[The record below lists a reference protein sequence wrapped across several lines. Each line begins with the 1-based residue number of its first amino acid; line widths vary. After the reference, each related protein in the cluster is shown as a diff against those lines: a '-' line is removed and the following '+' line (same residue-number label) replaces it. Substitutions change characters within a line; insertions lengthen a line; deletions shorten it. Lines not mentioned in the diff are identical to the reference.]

1 MGKKFLTNMNL
12 NGEDWDDN
20 PLSGFRLQHFELRN
34 WGTFNKWIW
43 TLTPRG
49 RNALLT
55 GDIGSGK
62 STIVDAITTLLVR
75 QDRIIY
81 NKAAGAESRERTT
94 LSYIRGAYKNEK
106 TGSSYLRDENTYSII
121 MGQFFNEHFD
131 QHVTLA
137 QVFWIRN
144 SKPDKFFIIA
154 HQPLEIKSDFSN
166 FGTDI
171 YRLKKRLKNSHNIEV
186 FDTFL
191 EYSNRFRQLFGIK
204 QAEALDLFYQT
215 VSMKSV
221 GNLTEFVREQMLG
234 KTNIQ
239 EKIRDLVGSY
249 EELTKAHDAA
259 QRARNQKEMLEPLM
273 VQIAEL
279 ASVKKD
285 IDQYHASLQ
294 EIPRWFSAQRVA
306 ALQKKLTD
314 EADEYLRNGHE
325 LAALEAE
332 LVAERTLLRQL
343 EGQRDRMEI
352 SRQLNEIETGLAHLE
367 QDRARQMQAATR
379 YESLCRDLDFPV
391 LIDEDTFYNNK
402 KKVREELDA
411 AQVSLAQLS
420 ADARRVHVDLEKVNG
435 EIVELQEEV
444 ESLSSRQT
452 QIPERSIALRRQILN
467 TLGLDEN
474 EIPYGGELIRIRDEE
489 RAWEGAIERRLHDFG
504 LSMLVPDRHYKQISR
519 YVNDNHL
526 NGRLVNLRIF
536 DRQRNDHIDMNPAS
550 LYHKVEIKTDSE
562 FCDWLEAEL
571 CERYNYVCCET
582 LDEFHREPYALTKEG
597 QIKSGKVRHE
607 KNDLRS
613 VRDRKH
619 YVLGW
624 TNAEKIREYR
634 KELEGKER
642 LAHQYTLRLEE
653 LTSQE
658 EKLSNRKDFLRDL
671 SQFNDFNEVNFK
683 RTVTEIQEQQERKN
697 ELEAGSVELKDIQ
710 ERLETINRTIQTK
723 ENLRGDKHEWKGKLK
738 DRITHSVL
746 LLKRNLGS
754 VGVDAGKYIDT
765 DSDIFTLLKDQV
777 EAWTAI
783 ELPSIAFSDVTLG
796 LVVSVKDRF
805 TVDQLDTSE
814 RQLMDRIN
822 NPGGLLDKKKT
833 RQSKLETEI
842 VLAMDRFRKQYQ
854 ADTIDVDATL
864 ESIPDFQKIYD
875 KLVTDDIPRHEERF
889 RKLLKEGTING
900 ILVFQNHLA
909 AYEAEVGRKISE
921 INRHLVDISYN
932 TGTYIFITQEPVP
945 DLDIGDFRKGLR
957 ACLENIYGE
966 TDSYNE
972 EKFQQ
977 VKKILDRF
985 KGETDEDRRWTER
998 VTDVRQWY
1006 IFGASERY
1014 QEDHKEK
1021 EYYSDSSG
1029 KSGGQKEK
1037 LAYTILA
1044 SAIAFQFGLSWD
1056 EARSRSFRFVVIDE
1070 AFGRGSD
1077 ESTRY
1082 GLRLFRKL
1090 NLQLLIVTPLQK
1102 VNIIED
1108 YINAVH
1114 FVSNPTGEASMV
1126 RNITKDDYVR
1136 EKREHFAKLQQAG

>member
-1 MGKKFLTNMNL
+1 MNL
-12 NGEDWDDN
+12 NGEERDDKE
-20 PLSGFRLQHFELRN
+20 LSGFRLQQFELRN

-43 TLTPRG
+43 TLTPGG

-106 TGSSYLRDENTYSII
+106 SGSSYLRDENTYSVI
-121 MGQFFNEHFD
+121 MGHFFNQHFD
-131 QHVTLA
+131 QHVSLA

-144 SKPDKFFIIA
+144 SKPDKFFVIA
-154 HQPLEIKSDFSN
+154 HFPLEIKTHFSD

-171 YRLKKRLKNSHNIEV
+171 YRLKKRLKNTGGIEV
-186 FDTFL
+186 FDTFA

-234 KTNIQ
+234 KTNIH

-249 EELTKAHDAA
+249 DELTKAHDAA
-259 QRARNQKEMLEPLM
+259 QRARHQKEMLQPLM
-273 VQIAEL
+273 EHITELDTVKEDIA
-279 ASVKKD
+279 
-285 IDQYHASLQ
+285 QYHKSLE
-294 EIPRWFSAQRVA
+294 EIPRWFSLQRIA
-306 ALQKKLTD
+306 AVRTKLTD
-314 EADEYLRNGHE
+314 EADEYLRNEHE
-325 LAALEAE
+325 LDALETE
-332 LVAERTLLRQL
+332 LSRERTTLRQL
-343 EGQRDRMEI
+343 ESQRDRMEV
-352 SRQLNEIETGLAHLE
+352 SRQLNEIEISLAHLQ
-367 QDRARQMQAATR
+367 QDRTRQEKAAGR
-379 YESLCRDLDFPV
+379 YESLCNDLAFSA
-391 LIDEDTFYNNK
+391 LIDEDTFYNNT
-402 KKVREELDA
+402 KKVREALDA
-411 AQVSLAQLS
+411 VQVTLTQLS
-420 ADARRVHVDLEKVNG
+420 TDARRAHVDLERVNL
-435 EIVELQEEV
+435 EVTELQQEI
-444 ESLSSRQT
+444 ESLASRQT
-452 QIPERSIALRRQILN
+452 QIPERSIALRRQVVDA
-467 TLGLDEN
+467 LGFEEN
-474 EIPYGGELIRIRDEE
+474 EIPYAGELIRVKDEE
-489 RAWEGAIERRLHDFG
+489 RTWEGAIERRLHDFG

-519 YVNDNHL
+519 YVNENHL
-526 NGRLVNLRIF
+526 NGKLVYLRIF
-536 DRQRNDHIDMNPAS
+536 DRQRKETADLSPAS
-550 LYHKVEIKTDSE
+550 LFHKVEIKTDSE

-571 CERYNYVCCET
+571 CERYNAVCCET
-582 LDEFHREPYALTKEG
+582 LEEFHREPYALTKEG

-607 KNDLRS
+607 KNDLRN

-634 KELEGKER
+634 KELERKEQLVR
-642 LAHQYTLRLEE
+642 QYAQRVEE
-653 LTSQE
+653 LTRE
-658 EKLSNRKDFLRDL
+658 EEMLSDRRDLLRDL
-671 SQFNDFNEVNFK
+671 SQFNDFNEVDFK
-683 RTVTEIQEQQERKN
+683 RTVTQIQVLHERKR
-697 ELEAGSVELKDIQ
+697 ELEAGSVELKAIQ
-710 ERLETINRTIQTK
+710 ERIETINEAIIEK
-723 ENLRGDKHEWKGKLK
+723 EDLKGKKQESKGKLK
-738 DRITHSVL
+738 DRITQSVL
-746 LLKRNLGS
+746 LLKHNLDS
-754 VGVDAGKYIDT
+754 VGVETARYIDT
-765 DSDIFTLLKDQV
+765 ASDIFTSLRDHV
-777 EAWTAI
+777 ARWNGVA
-783 ELPSIAFSDVTLG
+783 LPSMSFSTVTLG
-796 LVVSVKDRF
+796 LVTGVKDRSS
-805 TVDQLDTSE
+805 VDQLDAAES
-814 RQLMDRIN
+814 RLIN
-822 NPGGLLDKKKT
+822 KMHSPGGLLDKKKNA
-833 RQSKLETEI
+833 QSKLERDI
-842 VLAMDRFRKQYQ
+842 VVGMHQFREQYQ
-854 ADTIDVDATL
+854 ADTTDVDASL

-875 KLVTDDIPRHEERF
+875 KLVADDIPRHEERF
-889 RKLLKEGTING
+889 RNLLKEGTING
-900 ILVFQNHLA
+900 ILVFQNQLA
-909 AYEAEVGRKISE
+909 AYEAEIERKISE
-921 INRHLVDISYN
+921 INRHLIDISYN
-932 TGTYIFITQEPVP
+932 SGTYIFITQEPVP
-945 DLDIGDFRKGLR
+945 DLDIGEFRKGLR

-985 KGETDEDRRWTER
+985 KGDSDEDRRWTER

-1006 IFGASERY
+1006 TFGASERY

-1021 EYYSDSSG
+1021 EYFSDSSG

-1056 EARSRSFRFVVIDE
+1056 ETRSRSFRFVVIDE

-1126 RNITKDDYVR
+1126 RNITKAEYVQ
-1136 EKREHFAKLQQAG
+1136 EKREHFEKLQQAAG